1 MTENETITSEIRYTA
16 DVVALTPSGRILLIE
31 RAWPPFEGAW
41 ALPGGH
47 LDDAEAPHV
56 AGARELAEETGLHVN
71 AGDLHQIG
79 VWDQPGR
86 DPRGRYTTFAYRVI
100 VPDDTPVTAGDDA
113 RTARWWPLN
122 ALPEKLAF
130 DHADI
135 INAAVIPT
143 P

>member
-1 MTENETITSEIRYTA
+1 MTENTTTSGTIHYTA
-16 DVVALTPSGRILLIE
+16 DVVVLTPGGNVLLIE
-31 RAWPPFEGAW
+31 RGWPPFEGAW

-47 LDDAEAPHV
+47 LDDAEAPHT
-56 AGARELAEETGLHVN
+56 AGARELAEEAGVHVN
-71 AGDLHQIG
+71 VGDLHQIG

-86 DPRGRYTTFAYRVI
+86 DPRGPYTTFAYMVI
-100 VPDDTPVTAGDDA
+100 VPDGTPVTAGDDA

-122 ALPEKLAF
+122 ALPEQLAF

-135 INAAVIPT
+135 INAAVTPT